1 MVVVKY
7 TTDPVGVAN
16 SDFRI
21 GLSDGCLG
29 FWRAKSGELLLRGW
43 SNSISR
49 LDPSMYRN
57 DDLFLSAEARAGS
70 DVDHAGEK

>member
-16 SDFRI
+16 RVLEFVCFVDT
-21 GLSDGCLG
+21 CG
-29 FWRAKSGELLLRGW
+29 FDLRKRE
-43 SNSISR
+43 SHCPVAEVISFLC

-57 DDLFLSAEARAGS
+57 DDLFLSGKTRAEC